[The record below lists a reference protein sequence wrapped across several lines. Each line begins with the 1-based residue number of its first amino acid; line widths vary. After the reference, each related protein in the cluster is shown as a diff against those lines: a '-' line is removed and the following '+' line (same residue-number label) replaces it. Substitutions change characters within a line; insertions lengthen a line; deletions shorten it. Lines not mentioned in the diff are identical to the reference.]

1 MTLWSAADKLNEKNI
16 SFASGKEL
24 PFIGLLRVDG
34 GYIVSWVV
42 RNFLCRLLLV
52 RLIISLI
59 RPKLLTAKNIM
70 GLFILRWILLPLY
83 NFLPLYNYMN
93 ENKWRV
99 PMADTYNVVNQ
110 KTRVTSWG
118 RPVTGAYF
126 IKLLEAVLD
135 EKGNNIVSKD
145 EMNCS
150 K

>member
-1 MTLWSAADKLNEKNI
+1 
-16 SFASGKEL
+16 
-24 PFIGLLRVDG
+24 
-34 GYIVSWVV
+34 
-42 RNFLCRLLLV
+42 
-52 RLIISLI
+52 
-59 RPKLLTAKNIM
+59 
-70 GLFILRWILLPLY
+70 
-83 NFLPLYNYMN
+83 
-93 ENKWRV
+93 
-99 PMADTYNVVNQ
+99 MADTYNVMNQ

>member
-1 MTLWSAADKLNEKNI
+1 MIIEKHWFN
-16 SFASGKEL
+16 
-24 PFIGLLRVDG
+24 
-34 GYIVSWVV
+34 
-42 RNFLCRLLLV
+42 
-52 RLIISLI
+52 
-59 RPKLLTAKNIM
+59 
-70 GLFILRWILLPLY
+70 PLSY
-83 NFLPLYNYMN
+83 THLDVYKRQNYMN

-135 EKGNNIVSKD
+135 VKGNNIVSKD

-150 K
+150 R

>member
-1 MTLWSAADKLNEKNI
+1 MLTNTYGCPLHSKTDYAKAD
-16 SFASGKEL
+16 
-24 PFIGLLRVDG
+24 
-34 GYIVSWVV
+34 W
-42 RNFLCRLLLV
+42 
-52 RLIISLI
+52 
-59 RPKLLTAKNIM
+59 T
-70 GLFILRWILLPLY
+70 
-83 NFLPLYNYMN
+83 YMN

>member
-1 MTLWSAADKLNEKNI
+1 
-16 SFASGKEL
+16 
-24 PFIGLLRVDG
+24 
-34 GYIVSWVV
+34 
-42 RNFLCRLLLV
+42 
-52 RLIISLI
+52 
-59 RPKLLTAKNIM
+59 M

-93 ENKWRV
+93 ENK
-99 PMADTYNVVNQ
+99 YNVVNQ

-150 K
+150 KPF

>member
-1 MTLWSAADKLNEKNI
+1 MLTNTYGCPLHSKTDYAKADWTVWTAALQND
-16 SFASGKEL
+16 
-24 PFIGLLRVDG
+24 
-34 GYIVSWVV
+34 
-42 RNFLCRLLLV
+42 RLMF
-52 RLIISLI
+52 RE
-59 RPKLLTAKNIM
+59 
-70 GLFILRWILLPLY
+70 FLLPLY
-83 NFLPLYNYMN
+83 
-93 ENKWRV
+93 
-99 PMADTYNVVNQ
+99 NQ

>member
-24 PFIGLLRVDG
+24 PFIGFLRVDG
-34 GYIVSWVV
+34 VLYCFMGSEKLSMQDIARSVNYIS
-42 RNFLCRLLLV
+42 
-52 RLIISLI
+52 I
-59 RPKLLTAKNIM
+59 RPKLLTAKNMM
-70 GLFILRWILLPLY
+70 GLFILRWIL
-83 NFLPLYNYMN
+83 LPLYNYMN